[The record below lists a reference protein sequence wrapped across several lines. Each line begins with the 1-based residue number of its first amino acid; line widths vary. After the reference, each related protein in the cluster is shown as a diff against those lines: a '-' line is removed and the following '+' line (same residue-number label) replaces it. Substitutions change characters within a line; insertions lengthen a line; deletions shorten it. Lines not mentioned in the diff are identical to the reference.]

1 MQNSVRKQ
9 GRLAELLARQDD
21 LHGELSVALG
31 ERTAEAKQLHAEI
44 LLLAEEIDKLAG
56 LRKEPPTG

>member
-9 GRLAELLARQDD
+9 GRLAELLARLDD
-21 LHGELSVALG
+21 LHGELSVALR
-31 ERTAEAKQLHAEI
+31 ERTAEAKQLHTEI

-56 LRKEPPTG
+56 LRKEPPKG